1 VKRTALACAA
11 ALVTACAG
19 PLSDLVGRSGPPE
32 LELGRAERLMVMAPH
47 PDDEVI
53 CCAGLMRRV
62 IAGGGRVDIVY
73 FTQGDGYPEGVALEL
88 SPAKLEPA
96 LFIAYGEWRRRESL
110 AVLTL
115 LRLSEQNAHFLGFPD
130 GGLREIWERHF
141 SQLRPYESR
150 TTATAH
156 VPYRYSVEPG
166 APYSG
171 IELQGLVRG
180 LILDLKPTLI
190 ALPDPR
196 DQHGD
201 HSATGLFA
209 LEAFHDASEAAAD
222 AGIPRARVLTYLVHW
237 PGWPGLSAEPPP
249 PLDPPAD
256 ITPAPIEWVALPL
269 SEAEA
274 ADKLHVLH
282 VYKTQV
288 DVMAPFLDS
297 FYRSNELF
305 GTFTDDP
312 PPQGLAL
319 SPLAYRKPRPP
330 AP

>member
-1 VKRTALACAA
+1 MTRAGRSCAL
-11 ALVTACAG
+11 LLLMACAG
-19 PLSDLVGRSGPPE
+19 QEPRLGGSSRVPE
-32 LELGRAERLMVMAPH
+32 LELGNAERLMVMAPH

-62 IAGGGRVDIVY
+62 LAGGGRVDIVY
-73 FTQGDGYPEGVALEL
+73 FTEGDGYREGAAFEL
-88 SPAKLEPA
+88 SPAKLEPEA
-96 LFIAYGEWRRRESL
+96 FIEYGEWRRRESL

-115 LRLSEQNAHFLGFPD
+115 LRLSEGNAHFLGFPD

-141 SQLRPYESR
+141 SGLRPYESR

-156 VPYRYSVEPG
+156 VPYRHSVEPG

-171 IELQGLVRG
+171 TELQGLVRR
-180 LILDLKPTLI
+180 LMLDLKPTLI

-209 LEAFHDASEAAAD
+209 LEAYHDAAGEAEAA
-222 AGIPRARVLTYLVHW
+222 GLPRARVLTYLVHW
-237 PGWPGLSAEPPP
+237 PAWPGLSAEPPP
-249 PLDPPAD
+249 PLGPPSD
-256 ITPAPIEWVALPL
+256 VSPAPIEWVALPL
-269 SEAEA
+269 SAAES

-288 DVMAPFLDS
+288 DLMATFLDS

-305 GTFTDDP
+305 GTFTEDP

-319 SPLAYRKPRPP
+319 SPLAYQKAKPT
-330 AP
+330 AH